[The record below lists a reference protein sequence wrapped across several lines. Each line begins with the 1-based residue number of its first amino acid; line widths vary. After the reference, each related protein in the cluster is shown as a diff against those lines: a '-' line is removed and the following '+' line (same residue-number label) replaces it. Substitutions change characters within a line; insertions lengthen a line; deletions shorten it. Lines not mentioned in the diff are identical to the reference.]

1 MPCSLV
7 SFCCFLFLVIVWL
20 TFLRCPVPQDVAI
33 VTSPV
38 DLTYFIIDQGDRMQA
53 PCLASL
59 MGNVMGFWG
68 VRIEVNLADDIGI
81 FIQYRHRYSWIVLD
95 VWILIFGKCFTY

>member
-1 MPCSLV
+1 M
-7 SFCCFLFLVIVWL
+7 WL